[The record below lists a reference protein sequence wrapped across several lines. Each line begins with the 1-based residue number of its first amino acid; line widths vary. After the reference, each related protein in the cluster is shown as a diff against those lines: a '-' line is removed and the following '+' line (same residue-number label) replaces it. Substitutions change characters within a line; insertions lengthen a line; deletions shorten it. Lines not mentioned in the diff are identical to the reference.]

1 MGILRKYNF
10 FIMQKAWAIALL
22 VGLCMV
28 FPIRSGFAHIYEKDS
43 MRIVA
48 LIDSAKVHPFSLDKV
63 LANLDS
69 ARLLAERVH
78 AKTLMADVLMEEG
91 DIFTKNSLL
100 KKADS
105 VLMMAKNIMDSLP
118 KNEKFLELIRRQAVC
133 AYFEGDYQRVLQL
146 AKEGLEEAK
155 AQNNQSFTATFFN
168 IHGVAYSGMG
178 NQGASL
184 RYYLKALDLFKRTQE
199 LDKIAS
205 VESNI
210 GTIYQNQGNIDKA
223 EDFYKQAAALAKK
236 IHDNSVL
243 ATAVNNLGDIAAG
256 RNHYKEALDYF
267 LESLALN
274 RKTKNDFGIAM
285 SLNNVGDSYLH
296 LNHAKKAYA
305 YFDSARIL
313 ARRIGDNA
321 TYSLSLL
328 SIAEYFTNENIHQ
341 KALSFAEKALE
352 VSLQGN
358 NVDNQMAALDLL
370 HRLYAKSGNYKRAYS
385 FLTQFHQLHD
395 SLFSKEKNLQL
406 IKAQKQFEF
415 REKDREMDLAIQ
427 KKKTIQAYLIV
438 SILALL
444 VVTGSL
450 LFFIRVRVVKNR
462 ALKKQKQFVD
472 NLLEESETHVLVLD
486 KSAHNLYLSP
496 SYEKHFG
503 PKVEDRV
510 GKSALEFVHPD
521 DIPDLLVL
529 LKELQQGTVV
539 RAELNFRLRNKKG
552 EYREVKGIVKSML
565 NNPEYE
571 GFILNFWDVTESR
584 KAEKALAE
592 SEQKFRQIFNS
603 ISDVYFRLNK
613 NGEVIEI
620 SPSVTAVTGFE
631 SEEVIGKHADDFMEF
646 PVEWEKARRVFARRK
661 SLDDLDII
669 IKTKSGKKIHCS
681 LNAHILTNDEQKIEG
696 YQGTLRDISQRVE
709 VEHELQKANE
719 SKDQILSIIGHD
731 LMGPIGTQ
739 KSLLDMM
746 SDEIE
751 EFSKEEMVQLLQS
764 MRPAM
769 DATFT
774 MIENLLSWA
783 RIMRQSITPRLAENE
798 LYPVI
803 AKVLDLLKQQAR
815 KKDISLKYDGDP
827 HFKCI
832 FDKNLIEI
840 VVRNLVSNAIKFSKM
855 GDTVTIRAENV
866 NGACQISVI
875 DRGIGMD
882 DEDIR
887 KIFSETEKLEST
899 LGTNREKGTGLGLII
914 VKEFIEKNHGK
925 LYIKSEK
932 GKGTTFTFTLPMEQS
947 LLSEKVDK
955 V

>member
-1 MGILRKYNF
+1 MIRKYNL
-10 FIMQKAWAIALL
+10 FIMRKAGAIALL
-22 VGLCMV
+22 VALCMV
-28 FPIRSGFAHIYEKDS
+28 FSIRYGFAHIYEKDS
-43 MRIVA
+43 IHIVA
-48 LIDSAKVHPFSLDKV
+48 LIDSAKVHPFDLDKAM
-63 LANLDS
+63 ANLDS

-91 DIFTKNSLL
+91 DIFTKNGLL

-105 VLMMAKNIMDSLP
+105 VLMVAKNIMDSLP

-155 AQNNQSFTATFFN
+155 AQNNRSFTATFFN
-168 IHGVAYSGMG
+168 VYGVAYSGMG
-178 NQGASL
+178 DQAASL
-184 RYYLKALDLFKRTQE
+184 RYYLKALDLFKRTKE

-205 VESNI
+205 VENNI
-210 GTIYQNQGNIDKA
+210 GIIYQNQGNIDQA
-223 EDFYKQAAALAKK
+223 ESYYKRSAASAKK
-236 IHDNSVL
+236 IHDNNVL
-243 ATAVNNLGDIAAG
+243 ATVVNNLGNIAAG
-256 RNHYKEALDYF
+256 RNQYKKALGYF

-274 RKTKNDFGIAM
+274 RKTKNDYGIAM

-296 LNHAKKAYA
+296 LNQAKKAYA

-313 ARRIGDNA
+313 ARKIGDNV
-321 TYSLSLL
+321 TYSISLL
-328 SIAEYFTNENIHQ
+328 SIAEYFAKENIHQ
-341 KALSFAEKALE
+341 KALSFAEQALA

-370 HRLYAKSGNYKRAYS
+370 HRLYAKSGNYKKAYS

-406 IKAQKQFEF
+406 IKAQKQFEY
-415 REKDREMDLAIQ
+415 REKNREMDLAIQ
-427 KKKTIQAYLIV
+427 KKKTFQAYLIA

-444 VVTGSL
+444 VVTGFSL
-450 LFFIRVRVVKNR
+450 FMIRVRVVKDR

-503 PKVEDRV
+503 YKVEDRM
-510 GKSALEFVHPD
+510 GKNAMEFVHPED
-521 DIPDLLVL
+521 QPALKAL
-529 LKELQQGTVV
+529 LKDLQQGEIT
-539 RAELNFRLRNKKG
+539 RSELSFRLRNKKG
-552 EYREVKGIVKSML
+552 EYREMKGIVKSML

-571 GFILNFWDVTESR
+571 GFILNFWDVSESR

-603 ISDVYFRLNK
+603 ISDIYFRLNK
-613 NGEVIEI
+613 KGEITEI
-620 SPSVTAVTGFE
+620 SPSVKAVTGFE

-661 SLDDLDII
+661 SLNDLDIM
-669 IKTKSGKKIHCS
+669 IKTKSGKTIHCS
-681 LNAHILTNDEQKIEG
+681 LNAHILTNDGQKIVG
-696 YQGTLRDISQRVE
+696 YEGTLRDINQRVE
-709 VEHELQKANE
+709 VEHELQNANE

-739 KSLLDMM
+739 KALLDMM

-751 EFSKEEMVQLLQS
+751 DFSKEEMVQLLQT
-764 MRPAM
+764 MRPPM

-783 RIMRQSITPRLAENE
+783 RIMRKNITPRLAENE

-803 AKVLDLLKQQAR
+803 VKVFDLLKQQAR
-815 KKDISLKYDGDP
+815 KKDLSLKYDGDP

-840 VVRNLVSNAIKFSKM
+840 VVRNLVSNAIKFSKK
-855 GDTVTIRAENV
+855 GDVITIRAEKV
-866 NGACQISVI
+866 NGECQISVI

-925 LYIKSEK
+925 LYIKSQK
-932 GKGTTFTFTLPMEQS
+932 GKGTTFTFILPMEQS
-947 LLSEKVDK
+947 LLSEKADK